1 MPPKSFRTLARATST
16 GLTKP
21 GKGELVMTT
30 IILVA
35 HGEQRP
41 GAFSNPKVKIITKAG
56 QPLTFIDAK
65 AYMNGGAAPEF
76 ASSSLGS
83 FGGLSNADC
92 TALFGVVPPAGPGF
106 VDTGKHRGGDM
117 AGYPIFALR
126 GEDVSFAEVGIF
138 AQQYDKVILLACRS

>member
-1 MPPKSFRTLARATST
+1 MA
-16 GLTKP
+16 
-21 GKGELVMTT
+21 T

-35 HGEQRP
+35 HGAQQQ

-56 QPLTFIDAK
+56 QPLTFSEAK
-65 AYMNGGAAPEF
+65 DYLKGGNAPEF
-76 ASSSLGS
+76 PSSSLGN
-83 FGGLSNADC
+83 FVRLSDADC

-106 VDTGKHRGGDM
+106 IDTKKRRGGDM

-126 GEDVSFAEVGIF
+126 GKDVSFAEVGIL